1 MRKDGRN
8 LVELDGMVIALLAH
22 EGKKLERVASDMSG
36 DTYTV
41 WIGPQDL
48 PKGWCAC
55 ILTGAPKP
63 CDKCMAKRMPD
74 SGL

>member
-8 LVELDGMVIALLAH
+8 LVELHGMVICLLEH
-22 EGKKLERVASDMSG
+22 EGVKLEHVAEEMTS

-48 PKGWCAC
+48 PAGWCPC
-55 ILTGAPKP
+55 ICTSNPEP